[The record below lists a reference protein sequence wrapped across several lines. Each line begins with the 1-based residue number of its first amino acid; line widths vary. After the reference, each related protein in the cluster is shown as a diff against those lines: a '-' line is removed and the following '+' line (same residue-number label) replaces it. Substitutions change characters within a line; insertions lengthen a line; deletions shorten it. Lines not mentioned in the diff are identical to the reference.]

1 MERRYGL
8 GLRAQILIALSAAFL
23 VSFTGLGIVVMQVT
37 KRAQEIERMKR
48 TEATAEA
55 LAVAV
60 DASHSAGPAPEALAR
75 LVGRAGVIGV
85 ALSPPDGVPMR
96 FGQTRGKAD
105 AVASLASG
113 DRLSVWSMPID
124 RNAAG
129 LLGELLR
136 LYLFLTGAFILL
148 ITYVAL
154 TRLIVRPVENLTRAA
169 ERLGSGKLVHEV
181 PVGGAAEVA
190 SLAVRFNRMARELRA
205 ERSALEA
212 RLLDLER
219 ATAELRATQ
228 DQLVRSEKLASVGR
242 LAAGIAHE
250 IGNPLAAIL
259 GLVELLQMGGLE
271 PTDHTE
277 FLKRIRSETERI
289 HRIIRELLDYSR
301 NQPEAAAPD
310 AQADL
315 VEVVEHAVKL
325 LTPQSDLRRITIERR
340 FEQDLVLVHG
350 SADELSQIVLNLLL
364 NATDAIAGEGNI
376 LIQVETDSEQNGKHV
391 LLKVTDTGPGI
402 PEAVRDKL
410 FEPFVTT
417 KPAGKGTG
425 LGLAVCLALVHRY
438 GGAIRAEN
446 ALHGGA
452 CFTVTLKALQSGRV
466 ARDRA

>member
-37 KRAQEIERMKR
+37 RRAQEIERGKR
-48 TEATAEA
+48 IEATAEA

-60 DASHSAGPAPEALAR
+60 DASQGISPSPESIAR
-75 LVGRAGVIGV
+75 LVGRAGVVGLS
-85 ALSPPDGVPMR
+85 LSPPDGVAMR
-96 FGQTRGKAD
+96 FGQTRGAPD
-105 AVASLASG
+105 AVASFANG
-113 DRLSVWSMPID
+113 DRLALWSVPSDM
-124 RNAAG
+124 NASG

-148 ITYVAL
+148 IAYVAL

-169 ERLGSGKLVHEV
+169 ERLGSGKLNHEV

-190 SLAVRFNRMARELRA
+190 SLAVRFNRMARELRT

-212 RLLDLER
+212 RLVDLER
-219 ATAELRATQ
+219 ATTELRATQ

-259 GLVELLQMGGLE
+259 GLVEILQMGGLPE
-271 PTDHTE
+271 AEQTE
-277 FLKRIRSETERI
+277 FLQRIRSETERI

-325 LTPQSDLRRITIERR
+325 LVPQSDLRRINIERR
-340 FEQDLVLVHG
+340 FEHDVVLVRG

-364 NATDAIAGEGNI
+364 NATDAIAGEGHI
-376 LIQVETDSEQNGKHV
+376 LVQVERDGRDQGDV

-402 PEAVRDKL
+402 PESVRDKL

-417 KPAGKGTG
+417 KPSGKGTG

-438 GGAIRAEN
+438 GSAIQAAN
-446 ALHGGA
+446 SAHGGA
-452 CFTVTLKALQSGRV
+452 CFTVRLKGV
-466 ARDRA
+466 ASSEPE

>member
-8 GLRAQILIALSAAFL
+8 GLRAQILIALSAAFVL
-23 VSFTGLGIVVMQVT
+23 SFTGLGIVVMQVT
-37 KRAQEIERMKR
+37 KRAQEIEREKR
-48 TEATAEA
+48 IVATADA
-55 LAVAV
+55 LKVAITAVHGAV
-60 DASHSAGPAPEALAR
+60 PIPDALSR

-85 ALSPPDGVPMR
+85 EIARPGEQPVR
-96 FGQTRGKAD
+96 FGETPGKPD
-105 AVASLASG
+105 AVTTFGAGETLSLWAVPS
-113 DRLSVWSMPID
+113 DLKS
-124 RNAAG
+124 AG

-148 ITYVAL
+148 IAYVAL

-169 ERLGSGKLVHEV
+169 ERLGSGKLNHEV

-190 SLAVRFNRMARELRA
+190 SLAVRFNRMARELRT

-212 RLLDLER
+212 RLIDLER
-219 ATAELRATQ
+219 ATADLRATQ

-242 LAAGIAHE
+242 LGAGIAHE

-259 GLVELLQMGGLE
+259 GLVEILQMGGLADAE
-271 PTDHTE
+271 QAE

-301 NQPEAAAPD
+301 NQPEAASPD

-325 LTPQSDLRRITIERR
+325 LAPQSDLRRITIERR
-340 FEQDLVLVHG
+340 FEEDVMLVRG

-376 LIQVETDSEQNGKHV
+376 LVQVQSEGDDVQLMVTDS
-391 LLKVTDTGPGI
+391 GPGI
-402 PEAVRDKL
+402 PEALRDKL
-410 FEPFVTT
+410 FEPFVTS

-438 GGAIRAEN
+438 GGTIHADN
-446 ALHGGA
+446 APHGGA
-452 CFTVTLKALQSGRV
+452 RFDVRFKPAPSVTSKPP
-466 ARDRA
+466 